1 MRKITARAAHRMVQD
16 APPSGVMPLL
26 RELRWKDSML
36 VRVVTVCP
44 SRDGLFAIL
53 LADLDSLR

>member
-1 MRKITARAAHRMVQD
+1 MVQD
-16 APPSGVMPLL
+16 ASPPGVVLLL
-26 RELRWKDSML
+26 RELRRKDSML

-44 SRDGLFAIL
+44 SRDGLFAVL